1 MATQTS
7 NYNINIERI
16 KLDPI
21 EGFKELSN
29 TFHKNE
35 TYGLTELTTRFTI
48 KEGADNDELL
58 MEVFD
63 KLIQRATNFS
73 CNLHNKK
80 VCRRGITITGEGLG
94 NEN

>member
-63 KLIQRATNFS
+63 KQEQQILVVIS
-73 CNLHNKK
+73 IIKK
-80 VCRRGITITGEGLG
+80 SVEEELQLQERV
-94 NEN
+94 